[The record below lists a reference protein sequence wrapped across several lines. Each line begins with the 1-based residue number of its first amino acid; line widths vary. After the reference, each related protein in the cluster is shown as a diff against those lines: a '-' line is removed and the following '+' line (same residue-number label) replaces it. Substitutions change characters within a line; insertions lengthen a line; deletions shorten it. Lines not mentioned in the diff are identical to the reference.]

1 MDWTALTEA
10 LAAKYEGLANAD
22 ASETL
27 RASHATTPDAPV
39 APCAV
44 TVLAGLGDIAPEGP
58 GWLTGFA
65 NVDVMILLAPVP
77 DVPRRYAAMLRW
89 VGPATTAAMSGVM
102 LGMTSSVAGAV
113 PVDVE
118 VALAGDSE
126 VYAGLPWDL
135 VRVRYRIPYR
145 DRVTVTP

>member
-1 MDWTALTEA
+1 MDWSALTAA
-10 LAAKYEGLANAD
+10 LAAKYTDLANAD
-22 ASETL
+22 ASDTL
-27 RASHATTPDAPV
+27 RESYDV
-39 APCAV
+39 AQDDPITPCAL
-44 TVLAGLGDIAPEGP
+44 TLMAGLADVGPEGP
-58 GWLTGFA
+58 GWLTGKA
-65 NVDVMILLAPVP
+65 NVDVLILLEPKA
-77 DVPRRYAAMLRW
+77 DVPHRYAALLRW
-89 VGPATTAAMSGVM
+89 LGPATTAAMSGVM

-126 VYAGLPWDL
+126 VYAGLPWDM